1 MAGEL
6 FEDSRRRPVVLQAQA
21 PAPVSLR
28 HRPLRLLGWVGG
40 AIAGVAAAAGL
51 IAGGTAVWSAVD
63 PGSGQPPAPLWIS
76 PPPTVDVPSD
86 DRTIP
91 PTASPTDTP
100 SASPSADDDDD
111 RGRGR
116 GGDDD
121 PTSTRTSDGPGA
133 TTGTATPSTDDR
145 GRNRGR
151 GSDDPTSSTSTTDN
165 SGSGPDD
172 SGSGSDDSGSGGSGS
187 GGTG

>member
-6 FEDSRRRPVVLQAQA
+6 FEDSRRRPVVLQTQA

-76 PPPTVDVPSD
+76 PPPTVDVSSD
-86 DRTIP
+86 DRTTP

-100 SASPSADDDDD
+100 SASPSADDDD

-116 GGDDD
+116 GGDD

-145 GRNRGR
+145 GRNRR
-151 GSDDPTSSTSTTDN
+151 SGSDDPTSSTSTTDN
-165 SGSGPDD
+165 SGSGSDD
-172 SGSGSDDSGSGGSGS
+172 SGAGSDDSGSGGSGS
-187 GGTG
+187 GGTD